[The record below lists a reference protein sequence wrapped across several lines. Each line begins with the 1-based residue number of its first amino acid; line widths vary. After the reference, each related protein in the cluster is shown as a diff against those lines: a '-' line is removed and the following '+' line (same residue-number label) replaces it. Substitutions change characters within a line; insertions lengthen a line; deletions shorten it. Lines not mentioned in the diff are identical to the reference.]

1 MTVVRKKILTEEDEA
16 VSPVIATILMVA
28 ITVVLAGVL
37 YVWANSLASDQ
48 PESGSLNNFNASDA
62 TSFTSAATDDTL
74 LRISWTYAD
83 EDLNWAFMSFKL
95 EIGDKVFDC
104 EIETNADGA
113 DCVIVQNDGNSDT
126 QWETDEI
133 VFIKENGVN
142 ICGGQAASTCDIQL
156 TVQYNGQ
163 VLSGTNSV
171 AVDNGGSSSSQ
182 TTTSNDALEVCS
194 KNNIVITE
202 AHGSG
207 EPEDW
212 LEIHNMGSSACSLEG
227 FEVYD
232 KGLKEDC
239 KEGDPPEKCDEVLT
253 FTSSDSIGAG
263 AYMLFCESVTSGGT
277 GDCAN
282 SVTNAAGNTF
292 GFGIKG
298 SGDDIYLLAPD
309 GTTTMYSTSDGDAGS
324 SEWCGGSSGAAT
336 SEATPT
342 PGSANSC

>member
-1 MTVVRKKILTEEDEA
+1 MVRDILAEDDEA

-48 PESGSLNNFNASDA
+48 PESGSLNNYNASDA
-62 TSFTSAATDDTL
+62 NAFTSAATDDTL

-83 EDLNWAFMSFKL
+83 EDLNWAFVSFKL
-95 EIGDKVFDC
+95 EIGDNVYDC
-104 EIETNADGA
+104 EVEANAADGDECA
-113 DCVIVQNDGNSDT
+113 IVQNGGDSDT
-126 QWETDEI
+126 QWESDEI

-142 ICGGQAASTCDIQL
+142 ICGGQAASTCDVEVTIQF
-156 TVQYNGQ
+156 NGQ
-163 VLSGTNSV
+163 ILSGTT
-171 AVDNGGSSSSQ
+171 AVPVDDGGSSNTQ
-182 TTTSNDALEVCS
+182 TTTSNDDSLEVCS

-207 EPEDW
+207 DPEDW

-239 KEGDPPEKCDEVLT
+239 KEGNPPEKCDEVLT

-277 GDCAN
+277 GDCSN

-309 GTTTMYSTSDGDAGS
+309 GTTTMYSTSDGGDGS
-324 SEWCGGSSGAAT
+324 SEWCGGSSGAGT